1 MRMTSTSRRPAKAD
15 DQLRSEQFANDT
27 ERFFQ
32 TYFDPYS
39 MQLRKRVQD
48 RPLAA
53 IVIALGAGFLLGAL
67 WKK

>member
-1 MRMTSTSRRPAKAD
+1 MTSTSRRSEKAENK
-15 DQLRSEQFANDT
+15 LRSEQFANDT

-39 MQLRKRVQD
+39 MQLRKRVQE

-53 IVIALGAGFLLGAL
+53 IVIAVGAGFLLGAL